1 MARKPRIICWSP
13 CGADELPRSL
23 ESSQWEFV
31 DRSEDIL
38 ETFLQGEIDGFY
50 VPQDRMNDLEWMF
63 QKEQLLE
70 QIPEGIALLDPD
82 YNILWFNRQ
91 LADWA
96 ESEGTMAHHGG
107 NFYAA
112 LSAPEILGP
121 DFCPFATALVTGESA
136 TSLVRTS
143 GNRYLKLHAVP
154 IHSRFDVPEMLVV
167 TASDVTVERLQ
178 EERLA
183 AIHAAGI
190 ELADL
195 GPDEVFDMEL
205 DERIELLKS
214 NIMHQTQELLRFDVV
229 EIRLLDQE
237 TGQLKPLLSV
247 GINSDASDRPLYAR
261 VKENGVTGFVA
272 ATGKSYLC
280 EDTTEDP
287 LYIEGF
293 KGAKSSMTVPLKWH
307 DDVIGTF
314 NVESPEP
321 QAFDEK
327 DLEFL
332 EMYARE
338 IAVALNT
345 LELLVAQKADT
356 AQQSVEAIHSAVALP
371 VDEILNDAVNV
382 MEQYI
387 GHESDVVER
396 LKRILHN
403 ARDIKQ
409 VIHKVGQRLTPAE
422 AVPAG
427 AIVEKRPKLMGVRV
441 LVADQ
446 DESVRNDAHAL
457 LERYGCVVET
467 AHSGREAVL
476 MVRSCSIEYQYDVII
491 SDIRLPDMDGYEL
504 LCRLREIIQPVP
516 LVLMTGFGYDPAHT
530 IVKSRRAGLH
540 SKAILYKPFR
550 LDQLLEVVELMV
562 DVHARVNTS

>member
-13 CGADELPRSL
+13 RGDEQLPQAFSTS
-23 ESSQWEFV
+23 EWAFV
-31 DRSEDIL
+31 ERSEEVL
-38 ETFLQGEIDGFY
+38 ETFLQGECDGFY
-50 VPQDRMNDLEWMF
+50 VSHERLNDLEWMF

-70 QIPEGIALLDPD
+70 QIPEGVALLDPD

-91 LADWA
+91 LAVWA
-96 ESEGTMAHHGG
+96 EAEGCEPTSGG
-107 NFYAA
+107 NFYAS
-112 LSAPEILGP
+112 LNSPEILGP

-136 TSLVRTS
+136 TSLVRTT

-154 IHSRFDVPEMLVV
+154 IHSCFDHPEMLVV
-167 TASDVTVERLQ
+167 TASDVTVEKLH

-214 NIMHQTQELLRFDVV
+214 NILHQTQELLRFDVV
-229 EIRLLDQE
+229 EIRLLDQDS
-237 TGQLKPLLSV
+237 GQLKPLLSV
-247 GINSDASDRPLYAR
+247 GIDSDASDRPLYAR
-261 VKENGVTGFVA
+261 VTENGVTGFVA

-307 DDVIGTF
+307 EQVIGTF

-321 QAFDEK
+321 RAFDNK

-387 GHESDVVER
+387 GHESDVVVR
-396 LKRILHN
+396 LKRILQN

-422 AVPAG
+422 AVPA
-427 AIVEKRPKLMGVRV
+427 AAVVERRPKLLHARI
-441 LVADQ
+441 LVVDQ

-457 LERYGCVVET
+457 LERYGCIVET
-467 AHSGREAVL
+467 AHTGREAIL
-476 MVRSCSIEYQYDVII
+476 MVHSCNNDQQYDVII
-491 SDIRLPDMDGYEL
+491 SDISLPDMDGYEL
-504 LCRLREIIQPVP
+504 LCRLREIVDPVP

-530 IVKSRRAGLH
+530 IVKARRTGLH
-540 SKAILYKPFR
+540 PKAILYKPFR
-550 LDQLLEVVELMV
+550 LDQLLETVEFMIGFY
-562 DVHARVNTS
+562 ARVGTS